1 MKAKDAVFCAQ
12 GLQPVGVFFLR
23 YDLHPAVIPCIQT
36 LLLHKMRPII
46 ATRDFNLSTHRLRVT
61 NRLPLEDDSFPDLGR
76 RVILSDPRR
85 HHGSVKIAYIPREC
99 LLSYTAA
106 LTAAR
111 RVRRASLLN
120 SWFVR
125 LGAVIGVFLAATLS
139 SSGATGAMCAWNLA
153 LFLLLWLVPVVLL
166 SFWASR

>member
-1 MKAKDAVFCAQ
+1 M
-12 GLQPVGVFFLR
+12 GLG
-23 YDLHPAVIPCIQT
+23 I
-36 LLLHKMRPII
+36 
-46 ATRDFNLSTHRLRVT
+46 TR
-61 NRLPLEDDSFPDLGR
+61 EG
-76 RVILSDPRR
+76 
-85 HHGSVKIAYIPREC
+85 

-153 LFLLLWLVPVVLL
+153 LFLLLWLVPVILL